1 MVEGSGLS
9 KHAAAGTAGHRE
21 DPGFGELCDA
31 VAFRQLVA
39 VTGSGVSAE
48 LGSARSAGTPMS
60 TWHDV
65 LKSMRHEFTD
75 RLREVDAHLDLLLNA
90 RPQNSE
96 YLIEAATLI
105 RDAVGHKPYRNAVVG
120 LTTPRE
126 GAHSAL
132 HDLIEGLEPIGI
144 ITFNYDRG
152 HENAYRSLRRNA
164 PPLQRAIYS
173 EEDKLRTFLAGRT
186 RARFLLKAHGCISR
200 PQSIVLDRDSY
211 RDVMARQPGYRA
223 FVSHILARFDALIVG
238 FGLNDPDF
246 EDFLQTFEANFGGRI
261 RDHIYIW
268 KRGQREDEEARAFVL
283 QRRYGLQCIFVND
296 YKAVRTIIAEAQS
309 QLGPKL
315 RRVIDDSLMRGEDVA
330 SHRLQR
336 RAAHQALGEL
346 SPTGARVAVTAL
358 QSCVRD
364 KARRAL
370 ARAEAAYSIGK
381 VKPYVSGSAQFL
393 LGEITPHAEPEV
405 AIHALAALLQLDPPL
420 DRPIHSWLRIAAEL
434 RPLCVQIDRRVKSG
448 ARAFGTP
455 RAVKYIDALVARW
468 EATAGAHRAKSR
480 KVTP

>member
-1 MVEGSGLS
+1 MKTMRDTIVV
-9 KHAAAGTAGHRE
+9 GHRE
-21 DPGFGELCDA
+21 DPGFGQLCDA
-31 VAFRQLVA
+31 VAFRQLVV

-48 LGSARSAGTPMS
+48 LGNARSNGAPIS

-65 LKSMRHEFTD
+65 LK
-75 RLREVDAHLDLLLNA
+75 RLRNEFIDQLRGLDAPLDLLLNA

-105 RDAVGHKPYRNAVVG
+105 RAAVGYKPYRDAVVR

-152 HENAYRSLRRNA
+152 HENAYRSLRRRG
-164 PPLQRAIYS
+164 PSLQRAIYS
-173 EEDKLRTFLAGRT
+173 DEEKLRTILAGHARS
-186 RARFLLKAHGCISR
+186 RFLLKAHGCISR

-211 RDVMARQPGYRA
+211 RDIMARQPGYRA

-268 KRGQREDEEARAFVL
+268 RRGQREDEEARAFVL
-283 QRRYGLQCIFVND
+283 QQRYGLHCIFVND
-296 YKAVRTIIAEAQS
+296 YEAVRTIIAEAQS
-309 QLGPKL
+309 RQGPKL
-315 RRVIDDSLMRGEDVA
+315 RHIIEESLLRGEGVA
-330 SHRLQR
+330 SYRLQR
-336 RAAHQALGEL
+336 RAAHQALSEL

-358 QSCVRD
+358 QACARD
-364 KARRAL
+364 EARSPL
-370 ARAEAAYSIGK
+370 VRAEAVYSIGK
-381 VKPYVSGSAQFL
+381 VKPYVPGSAQFL
-393 LGEITPHAEPEV
+393 LREVTPDAEPEV
-405 AIHALAALLQLDPPL
+405 AIHALAALLQLDPPV
-420 DRPIHSWLRIAAEL
+420 DRPINSWLKTAAEL
-434 RPLCVQIDRRVKSG
+434 RPLCMRIDDHVSRGSG
-448 ARAFGTP
+448 AFGSP
-455 RAVKYIDALVARW
+455 RAVKYLDALVARW
-468 EATAGAHRAKSR
+468 EATAGRDEAER
-480 KVTP
+480 

>member
-1 MVEGSGLS
+1 MV
-9 KHAAAGTAGHRE
+9 AHRA
-21 DPGFGELCDA
+21 DPGFGQLCDA

-48 LGSARSAGTPMS
+48 LTNARSCGAQIS

-65 LKSMRHEFTD
+65 LERMRNEFTD
-75 RLREVDAHLDLLLNA
+75 RLRDVDASLDLLLNA
-90 RPQNSE
+90 RPQNAE

-105 RDAVGHKPYRNAVVG
+105 RAAVGYGPYRNAIVA
-120 LTTPRE
+120 LTTPE
-126 GAHSAL
+126 VGAHSAL

-152 HENAYRSLRRNA
+152 HENAYRSLRRRA

-173 EEDKLRTFLAGRT
+173 DEDKLRSFLAGRA

-268 KRGQREDEEARAFVL
+268 KRGQREDEVARAFVL
-283 QRRYGLQCIFVND
+283 QRRYGLQCIFVDD
-296 YKAVRTIIAEAQS
+296 YEAVRTIIAEAQS

-315 RRVIDDSLMRGEDVA
+315 RHIIDESLLRGEDVEP
-330 SHRLQR
+330 HRLQR
-336 RAAHQALGEL
+336 RAAHQALSEL
-346 SPTGARVAVTAL
+346 SPTGARVAVGAL
-358 QSCVRD
+358 KACVQDETRH
-364 KARRAL
+364 L
-370 ARAEAAYSIGK
+370 LVRAEAAYSIGK
-381 VKPYVSGSAQFL
+381 VKPYVPGSAQFL
-393 LGEITPHAEPEV
+393 LGQVTPLAEPEV
-405 AIHALAALLQLDPPL
+405 AMHALAALLQLDPPL
-420 DRPIHSWLRIAAEL
+420 DRPIHSWLKVAAEL
-434 RPLCVQIDRRVKSG
+434 RPLCIRIDERVRNG
-448 ARAFGTP
+448 NRTFGTP
-455 RAVKYIDALVARW
+455 RAVKYIDALLARW
-468 EATAGAHRAKSR
+468 QATAGTNRAKR
-480 KVTP
+480 

>member
-1 MVEGSGLS
+1 MIKG
-9 KHAAAGTAGHRE
+9 GHRD
-21 DPGFGELCDA
+21 DPGFGQLCDA

-48 LGSARSAGTPMS
+48 LGSARSKGEPIS

-65 LKSMRHEFTD
+65 LKSLRNEFMD
-75 RLREVDAHLDLLLNA
+75 RLVAVEAHLDLLLNA
-90 RPQNSE
+90 RPQNAE

-105 RDAVGHKPYRNAVVG
+105 RAAVGYKPYRDAIVG

-126 GAHSAL
+126 GSHSAL

-152 HENAYRSLRRNA
+152 HENAYRSLRRRA

-173 EEDKLRTFLAGRT
+173 DEDKLRTILAGHART
-186 RARFLLKAHGCISR
+186 RFLLKAHGCISR

-211 RDVMARQPGYRA
+211 RDIMARQPGYRA

-268 KRGQREDEEARAFVL
+268 KRGQRDDEEARAFVL
-283 QRRYGLQCIFVND
+283 HRRYGLQCIFVND
-296 YKAVRTIIAEAQS
+296 YDAVRTIIAEAQS
-309 QLGPKL
+309 RQGPKL
-315 RRVIDDSLMRGEDVA
+315 RHIIEESLLRGDDVA
-330 SHRLQR
+330 AHRLQR
-336 RAAHQALGEL
+336 RAAHQALSEL

-358 QSCVRD
+358 QACARD
-364 KARRAL
+364 KERRPL
-370 ARAEAAYSIGK
+370 VRAEAVYSIGK
-381 VKPYVSGSAQFL
+381 VRPYVPGSAQFL
-393 LGEITPHAEPEV
+393 LGEVTPDAEPEV
-405 AIHALAALLQLDPPL
+405 AIHALAALLQLDPPV
-420 DRPIHSWLRIAAEL
+420 DRPINSWLKTAAEL
-434 RPLCVQIDRRVKSG
+434 RPLCVRIDDRVSNS
-448 ARAFGTP
+448 ARALGMP
-455 RAVKYIDALVARW
+455 RAVKYLDALLARW
-468 EATAGAHRAKSR
+468 EATAGTNEPK
-480 KVTP
+480 

>member
-1 MVEGSGLS
+1 MMV
-9 KHAAAGTAGHRE
+9 GHRE
-21 DPGFGELCDA
+21 DPGFGQLCDA

-48 LGSARSAGTPMS
+48 LANARSVGAPIS

-65 LKSMRHEFTD
+65 LKSLRNEFTD
-75 RLREVDAHLDLLLNA
+75 RLLAVDAQLDLLLNA

-105 RDAVGHKPYRNAVVG
+105 RAAVGYRPYRDAIVG

-126 GAHSAL
+126 GSHSEL

-152 HENAYRSLRRNA
+152 HENAYRSLRRHA
-164 PPLQRAIYS
+164 LPLQRAIYS
-173 EEDKLRTFLAGRT
+173 DEDKLRAILAGHARS
-186 RARFLLKAHGCISR
+186 RFLLKAHGCISR

-211 RDVMARQPGYRA
+211 RDIMARQPGYRA

-268 KRGQREDEEARAFVL
+268 KRGQRDDEEARAFVL

-296 YKAVRTIIAEAQS
+296 YEAVRAIIAEAQS
-309 QLGPKL
+309 EQGPKL
-315 RRVIDDSLMRGEDVA
+315 RHIINESLLRDDDVA
-330 SHRLQR
+330 SYRLQR
-336 RAAHQALGEL
+336 RAAHQALSEL

-358 QSCVRD
+358 QACAHD
-364 KARRAL
+364 EARRPL
-370 ARAEAAYSIGK
+370 VRAEAVYSMGK
-381 VKPYVSGSAQFL
+381 VKPYVPGVAQFL
-393 LGEITPHAEPEV
+393 LSEVTPDAEPEV
-405 AIHALAALLQLDPPL
+405 AIHALAALLQLDPPV
-420 DRPIHSWLRIAAEL
+420 DRPINSWLKTAAEL
-434 RPLCVQIDRRVKSG
+434 RPLCVRIDDRVSTG
-448 ARAFGTP
+448 TRDFGTP
-455 RAVKYIDALVARW
+455 RAVKYLDALVARW
-468 EATAGAHRAKSR
+468 EATAGTNDPKN
-480 KVTP
+480 